1 MKVLR
6 TQMPLTCCFWT
17 LRLTVVRSLPKSS
30 DVMTCDSSASI
41 QPSTSSQLC
50 LKRTERFA
58 SNNFS
63 PLALVISS
71 SSSHCSFRFFRI
83 GSSWSL
89 HSGFSRISASPSWN
103 SATQV
108 FNNSAKIQT
117 HVLNNSAKIQTHV
130 FNNSAKIQTCV
141 FNNSAKIHTQVIAQH
156 DYYPAIILCYNTMT
170 RKSHILLVTTFR
182 LSHDVNMERLPKE
195 WWSLT
200 LKLTRLK
207 KIQVRKYIAFF

>member
-103 SATQV
+103 SAT
-108 FNNSAKIQT
+108 
-117 HVLNNSAKIQTHV
+117 HVVNNSAKIQTHV
-130 FNNSAKIQTCV
+130 FNNSAKIQTHV

-156 DYYPAIILCYNTMT
+156 NLLSCNHSLLQYNDKK
-170 RKSHILLVTTFR
+170 KSHILLVTTFR

-207 KIQVRKYIAFF
+207 KIQVWKYIAFF

>member
-103 SATQV
+103 SAT
-108 FNNSAKIQT
+108 
-117 HVLNNSAKIQTHV
+117 H
-130 FNNSAKIQTCV
+130 V
-141 FNNSAKIHTQVIAQH
+141 FNNSAKIHTQVITQH
-156 DYYPAIILCYNTMT
+156 NVLSCNHSLLQYND
-170 RKSHILLVTTFR
+170 KLESHILIVTTFR
-182 LSHDVNMERLPKE
+182 LSHDVNMKDFPRNGYLWP
-195 WWSLT
+195 
-200 LKLTRLK
+200 
-207 KIQVRKYIAFF
+207 